1 MTMVKGV
8 IFDMDGLMF
17 DTERVSGIVW
27 RKTAETLGF
36 SITEEFIS
44 SFRGRNY
51 PGIKERFKKQ
61 YGQDFDYDGAR
72 AIKQQFFHAYIDQ
85 NGVPVK
91 KGLNELLSYLAK
103 ENIPA
108 AVATSTGRP
117 FAEKM
122 LRKAGVYDC
131 FKGFVY
137 GDEVE
142 HSKPS
147 PVIFL
152 KAAKKIGVDPA
163 DCLILE
169 DSEPGVLAAKAAGG
183 SVIHVPDLVQVSE
196 EAKSGI
202 TAQMETLSDVRDWL
216 QKHNK
221 E

>member
-1 MTMVKGV
+1 MVKGV

-27 RKTAETLGF
+27 RETAKTLGF

-51 PGIKERFKKQ
+51 LGIKKLFKKQ

-72 AIKQQFFHAYIDQ
+72 AIKQQFFHGYIDR

-91 KGLNELLSYLAK
+91 KGLKELLAYLTK

-108 AVATSTGRP
+108 AVATSTGRQ

-122 LRKAGVYDC
+122 LGMAGVYDC
-131 FKGFVY
+131 FDGIVC
-137 GDEVE
+137 GDEIV
-142 HSKPS
+142 HGKPD
-147 PVIFL
+147 PDIFL
-152 KAAKKIGVDPA
+152 RAAQKIGVDPLN
-163 DCLILE
+163 CLVLE

-183 SVIHVPDLVQVSE
+183 YVIHVPDMVKVSE
-196 EAKSGI
+196 EAKAGI
-202 TAQMETLSDVRDWL
+202 TAQMENLLDVVGWL
-216 QKHNK
+216 QNQNK